1 MAAQVAMAGAKEH
14 QLVLA
19 HPLAS
24 EEARPLR
31 HIQFIAGAAGG
42 IVLGIAAAVGITFWR
57 GKRRGR
63 PAVERREERARAGS
77 SPSNVPPPPPAPSA
91 NSSLKNAIART

>member
-1 MAAQVAMAGAKEH
+1 MAAQLAMAGSKEH

-77 SPSNVPPPPPAPSA
+77 
-91 NSSLKNAIART
+91 